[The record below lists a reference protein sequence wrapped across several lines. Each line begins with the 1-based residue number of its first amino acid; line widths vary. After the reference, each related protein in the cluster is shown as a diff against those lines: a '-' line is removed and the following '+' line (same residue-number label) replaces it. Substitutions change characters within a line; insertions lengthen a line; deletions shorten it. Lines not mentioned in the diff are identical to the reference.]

1 MSRGESERRN
11 GPRIPVNDLPELLKQ
26 FKVDLGTG
34 ELLDADTVD
43 ANKSGM
49 SLLVPIHINKVQ
61 NYDII
66 IHAMDGSFSIEDEI
80 VYIKGLNP
88 KESADLNKLSCVTLG
103 ELSDS
108 MRNEL
113 RNRT

>member
-1 MSRGESERRN
+1 MKEGQRDKERRN
-11 GPRIPVNDLPELLKQ
+11 GSRIPAGDLPELLKK

-88 KESADLNKLSCVTLG
+88 KESRISIMFSSSTGLDKYY
-103 ELSDS
+103 ELLDS
-108 MRNEL
+108 VL
-113 RNRT
+113 